1 VAGVSLDAIGFPTN
15 LAARGDASLHMDASV
30 IRNLGL
36 MVGPGVAMIYAVSIA
51 VFLAYRLD
59 RATYAGI
66 QRTLDERRAA
76 PA

>member
-1 VAGVSLDAIGFPTN
+1 
-15 LAARGDASLHMDASV
+15 MDASV